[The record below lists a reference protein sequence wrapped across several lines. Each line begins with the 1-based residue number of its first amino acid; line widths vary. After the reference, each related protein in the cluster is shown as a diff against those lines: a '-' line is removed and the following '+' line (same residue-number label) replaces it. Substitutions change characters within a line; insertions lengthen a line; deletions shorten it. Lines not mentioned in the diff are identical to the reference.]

1 MCNHYIKYEQSH
13 ITSPSVE
20 FKHLTQSD
28 TLLLFRMFGPVF
40 LQFVYLKWTLVEVN
54 IVSYIIEVSICRHEY
69 YVNQSL
75 SNRVFIDTFNIEFA
89 PVTVVHIIFK

>member
-28 TLLLFRMFGPVF
+28 TLLLFRMFGPAF
-40 LQFVYLKWTLVEVN
+40 LQFVYLK
-54 IVSYIIEVSICRHEY
+54 
-69 YVNQSL
+69 
-75 SNRVFIDTFNIEFA
+75 
-89 PVTVVHIIFK
+89 